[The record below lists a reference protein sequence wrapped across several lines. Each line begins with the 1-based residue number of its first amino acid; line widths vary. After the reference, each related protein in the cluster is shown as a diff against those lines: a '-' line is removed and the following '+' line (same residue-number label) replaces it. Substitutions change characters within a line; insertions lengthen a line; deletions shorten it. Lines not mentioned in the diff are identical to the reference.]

1 MQNEYPRI
9 QRMQCKWGQ
18 SENYIYIYSYNS
30 LYCKADT
37 STIVDNRAMNVRH
50 LLDVPFKQKM
60 NKSFIEI

>member
-50 LLDVPFKQKM
+50 LLDVPFK
-60 NKSFIEI
+60 